1 MTIVHFFSHVFK
13 FLLPTILKNFPQFF
27 TLYYPLLS
35 HSHKFIKK
43 YASESFSYIL
53 RKCNPSNLPSL
64 ISICISPLKN
74 PPKSTAPEEHH
85 RHKFV
90 YDHEVGELKEQE
102 GHDKIVALGAT
113 VAGVFV
119 EAVYGVQKKLFT
131 QWKHILTILFEQLD
145 KSKGWKVVVIRAIVV
160 QILNR

>member
-1 MTIVHFFSHVFK
+1 
-13 FLLPTILKNFPQFF
+13 
-27 TLYYPLLS
+27 
-35 HSHKFIKK
+35 
-43 YASESFSYIL
+43 
-53 RKCNPSNLPSL
+53 
-64 ISICISPLKN
+64 
-74 PPKSTAPEEHH
+74 
-85 RHKFV
+85 V

-160 QILNR
+160 QILNRWEAQAVSELVEFLIGSLEGEWRLRVIKDLVVFKQGQKLDQKATNLIIKSLYKQLKESISQKKVWI